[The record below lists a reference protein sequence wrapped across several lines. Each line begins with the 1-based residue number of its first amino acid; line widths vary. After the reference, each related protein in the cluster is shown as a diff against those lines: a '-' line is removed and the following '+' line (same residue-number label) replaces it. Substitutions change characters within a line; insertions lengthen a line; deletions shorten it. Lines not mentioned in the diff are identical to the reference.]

1 MKRWLIIALGTLLM
15 ALGLNGFFA
24 PHNIVTGGATGISL
38 IVLRL
43 FDIPMWFTNLAV
55 NMPLFVVSYKFN
67 GIKYTRDSL
76 FSTILLS
83 FFIGLTENLPYF
95 ETDTII
101 ACVFGGIL
109 EGSGIGLI
117 VKGNSSTGGS
127 DLAATLIKKAL
138 PHLSIAN
145 IMLMIDVCILTL
157 GCFVLGI
164 SSVLYA
170 IIAVYVLSKVINTV
184 LEGFDFAKAAFIISD
199 KADEIGHQVTTNL
212 KRGATLFNGT
222 GVYTRHRRDM
232 VIVVMS
238 AKQIAKLKAIAT
250 EIDANSFVFVTDVR
264 EIAGDF
270 RKADSPIFKKGF

>member
-1 MKRWLIIALGTLLM
+1 M

-270 RKADSPIFKKGF
+270 RKADSPIFTKRS